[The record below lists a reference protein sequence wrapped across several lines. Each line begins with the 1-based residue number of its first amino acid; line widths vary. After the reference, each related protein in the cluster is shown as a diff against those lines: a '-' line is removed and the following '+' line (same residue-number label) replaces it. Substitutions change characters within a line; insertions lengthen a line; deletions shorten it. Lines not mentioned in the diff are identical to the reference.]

1 MHSCFQDR
9 NTTVT
14 TTLLSTTSVWDTH
27 SATTGIVVL
36 TSATSF
42 SIPVSSSSSSSNIGI
57 IVGAML
63 AVISVTIIIITIAVN
78 VLVVWKRKRS
88 VSTKPEDENH
98 STIDVRT
105 WQASIANKQQ
115 KPEPLYSEIGNQ
127 LSSLKNISNASSTKE
142 SATIPAYSIPK
153 HQVVLKDDHTYLCHS
168 NVKGQ
173 EVDPAYYPVV
183 MLQLNNPVNPCDSNP
198 KDQAEVEN
206 DPAYYYPMVKLQDNL
221 AHFNPKNEVVLED
234 HPAYGNTSKYK
245 KGKE

>member
-1 MHSCFQDR
+1 LPCTPAFKDR
-9 NTTVT
+9 NTTAT

-63 AVISVTIIIITIAVN
+63 AVISVTITIITIAVN
-78 VLVVWKRKRS
+78 MLVVWKRKRS

-105 WQASIANKQQ
+105 LQASIENKQQ
-115 KPEPLYSEIGNQ
+115 KPEPLYSEIGDQ

-142 SATIPAYSIPK
+142 SVTIAAYSISK
-153 HQVVLKDDHTYLCHS
+153 HQVVLKDDHTNSCYS
-168 NVKGQ
+168 VKGQ

-183 MLQLNNPVNPCDSNP
+183 VLQPNNPAHSCDSNP

-221 AHFNPKNEVVLED
+221 AHFNPKNQVVL
-234 HPAYGNTSKYK
+234 PAYGNTSKYK